1 MKRLLIAL
9 AMLCA
14 APAHADSRLPAA
26 EWADRQLSDAR
37 QEAAARA
44 LMNEVRCLVCAG
56 QSVGDSDAELA
67 GDMRHLIR
75 QRIAAGEQPAEIR
88 SWLIQRYGNSITYKP
103 PVEPLTWPLWI
114 APLLLLLTGVF
125 LLRGR
130 IRTRRR
136 R

>member
-1 MKRLLIAL
+1 MRRLLFAL
-9 AMLCA
+9 AMVFA
-14 APAHADSRLPAA
+14 APVLADSNLPPA
-26 EWADRQLSDAR
+26 EWSDRQLPDPR

-75 QRIAAGEQPAEIR
+75 QRIAAGEQPSEIR
-88 SWLIQRYGNSITYKP
+88 SWLIERYGNSITYKP

-114 APLLLLLTGVF
+114 APVLLLLSGLF
-125 LLRGR
+125 LLR
-130 IRTRRR
+130 RRFRMR
-136 R
+136 RST